1 MYDRLRS
8 RAWWRRP
15 AGDATDGRG
24 SVNLSENVAPR
35 RDLGREGVNLGP
47 LTEVTLCRASS
58 SFVHRTL

>member
-47 LTEVTLCRASS
+47 LT
-58 SFVHRTL
+58 